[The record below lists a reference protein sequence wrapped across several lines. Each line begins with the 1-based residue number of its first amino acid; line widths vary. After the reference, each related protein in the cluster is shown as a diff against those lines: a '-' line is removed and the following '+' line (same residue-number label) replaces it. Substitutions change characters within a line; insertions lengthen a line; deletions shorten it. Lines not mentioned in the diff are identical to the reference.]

1 MTKIASWESV
11 KSNNQI
17 TVHQRNIQVL
27 MTEVFKIV
35 DGLSPPI
42 MHNFFI
48 FGENTHNIS
57 NFQIISTESRRILRY
72 GQETIKFRTP

>member
-1 MTKIASWESV
+1 
-11 KSNNQI
+11 
-17 TVHQRNIQVL
+17 

-72 GQETIKFRTP
+72 GQETIKFRTS